1 MRVTADSAERFL
13 ADRPEREKAR
23 LRAELERIDLELVA
37 WQEHD
42 ADRALP
48 LEYRR
53 YPRVPAQSRAE
64 LHALNA
70 ALVARLTRLA

>member
-1 MRVTADSAERFL
+1 MTAATDERNL
-13 ADRPEREKAR
+13 PAQRARIRE
-23 LRAELERIDLELVA
+23 ELERLDVELVA

-53 YPRVPAQSRAE
+53 YPRVPEQARDALRAR
-64 LHALNA
+64 HD
-70 ALVARLTRLA
+70 ALVTNLARLH